1 VSEPVLVAL
10 VAIEG
15 GALLTFFAL
24 WRHAARTATSLRRQ
38 LETGSERRRW
48 LPTPRDTVKAVM
60 DTATLVR
67 KRGIGGALRSSIED
81 LAGWAQVE
89 RPDLARLAADDGTV
103 TILFSD
109 IEGSTALNEELGD
122 RRWVKVLAQHDKI
135 VRARVERERGHIIKT
150 QGDGFMVAFAQP
162 AEATRCST
170 EVQRALAGNGGRSD
184 DAPIRVRIGIHKGDA
199 VHRDGDLLGR
209 NVALA
214 ARIAAEAEGGEILVS
229 EPVRDALASE
239 DGFVVDDGRDV
250 ELKGLAGSHRLYA
263 VAWLEPAAGPPGGH
277 E

>member
-1 VSEPVLVAL
+1 MAEPVLIAL
-10 VAIEG
+10 VAVEG
-15 GALLTFFAL
+15 GALITVFVL
-24 WRHAARTATSLRRQ
+24 WRHAARTAKSLRRQ
-38 LETGSERRRW
+38 LETGRERRW
-48 LPTPRDTVKAVM
+48 LPSGRETVKAVI
-60 DTATLVR
+60 DTAALVR
-67 KRGIGGALRSSIED
+67 KRGLGGALKSSIED

-103 TILFSD
+103 TIFFSD

-122 RRWVKVLAQHDKI
+122 RRWVKVLAQHDRI
-135 VRARVERERGHIIKT
+135 VRARIERERGHVIKT

-170 EVQRALAGNGGRSD
+170 EVQRALAGNGGRSEG
-184 DAPIRVRIGIHKGDA
+184 APIRVRIGIHKGDA
-199 VHRDGDLLGR
+199 VQRDGDLFGR

-229 EPVRDALASE
+229 EPVRDALGTN
-239 DGFVVDDGRDV
+239 DGFVVDAGRDV
-250 ELKGLAGSHRLYA
+250 ELKGLSGSHRLFA
-263 VAWLEPAAGPPGGH
+263 VAWAEPAAGARGGH